1 MKFTG
6 HAKVKLEIYGVPEN
20 EVTVALKKVVNEFF
34 DEKEDTYIKIIQW
47 QNTLFVVV
55 CDIMQ
60 ERIITVYK
68 TDEQTIINRQKSK
81 RWT

>member
-68 TDEQTIINRQKSK
+68 TDEQTIGHL
-81 RWT
+81 